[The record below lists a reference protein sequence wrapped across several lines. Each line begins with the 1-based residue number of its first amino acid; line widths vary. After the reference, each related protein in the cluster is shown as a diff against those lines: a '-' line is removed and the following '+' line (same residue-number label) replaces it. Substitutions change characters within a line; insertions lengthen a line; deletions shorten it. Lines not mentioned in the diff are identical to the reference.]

1 MTAVRVRAALDDTQ
15 LEQVLAGL
23 RGQPD
28 VAAVT
33 TTGDGF
39 EVELAG
45 YALDAAEARTVEL
58 LRMIEP
64 EAGVERGALR
74 TETHPDASPGGIN
87 DETA

>member
-74 TETHPDASPGGIN
+74 TESHPDASPGGIN

>member
-1 MTAVRVRAALDDTQ
+1 MTAVRVRADLDDTQ

-28 VAAVT
+28 VASVT

-74 TETHPDASPGGIN
+74 TETHPGASPGGIN

>member
-1 MTAVRVRAALDDTQ
+1 MTAVRVRADLDDTQ

-28 VAAVT
+28 VSAVNAT
-33 TTGDGF
+33 ADGF

-64 EAGVERGALR
+64 EAGVARGALR
-74 TETHPDASPGGIN
+74 TETHPDASPGGLN
-87 DETA
+87 ESA